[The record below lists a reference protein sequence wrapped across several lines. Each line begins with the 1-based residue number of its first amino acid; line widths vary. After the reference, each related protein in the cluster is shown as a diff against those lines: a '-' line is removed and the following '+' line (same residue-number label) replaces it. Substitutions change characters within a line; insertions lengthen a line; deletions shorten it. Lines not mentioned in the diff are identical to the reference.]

1 MSGPKLGVRV
11 LGILG
16 AAALAAGMALT
27 VSGSAAEA
35 AEAVE
40 GVTCPTVS
48 TSGVVTPAPT
58 PGVDWD
64 HCDLRDANLSSADL
78 SGANLDYAIM
88 TGANLSGASLT
99 DATLYAAIFNS
110 ANLSSADF
118 TGATMTAVYS
128 GLVTASPAP
137 TLPAGWQLIDG
148 YLAGPGADLGDAG
161 FGDANLSS
169 ADLAGAYLGAA
180 NLIGANLDGADLDG
194 ANVSAA
200 ALTDASLDNTNLT
213 GAALAQVISGGITGT
228 TTLLP
233 ADWQLK
239 SGYLA
244 GPQASLA
251 YADAPGV
258 DLSGTDLAD
267 ASFYG
272 ADLSGADLDHANLTG
287 VDATG
292 TDLENANLTDVNLTD
307 ASIGGDAFGGGAATL
322 EGADLAG
329 AIMTGL
335 GSGDIDGGPAALP
348 PHWMF
353 AGGYLLGPTA
363 YLEYEGALQG
373 LDLAGVDLASA
384 RVSSVEFQQD
394 NLTNATFK
402 GSDAVAGNF
411 YEDTWANTICP
422 DGNNSNLYVSGCFSA
437 RRYELTGFVAPK
449 SGATLSKSARHFAA
463 EFRLANPATGAAITG
478 ATARAL
484 AARHDVRA
492 ILAGPKIKTAT
503 VACGWNSKRKYFS
516 CSFTTPRA
524 AKTGKRYRYTITAQV
539 NQGPGFLLALPARGV
554 ANPETI
560 HFR

>member
-1 MSGPKLGVRV
+1 MTGRKPGVRV
-11 LGILG
+11 FGVLG
-16 AAALAAGMALT
+16 AAALAGGMA
-27 VSGSAAEA
+27 VAAGGSAAQ
-35 AEAVE
+35 AVE

-48 TSGVVTPAPT
+48 ATGVVTPAPT

-64 HCDLRDANLSSADL
+64 SCDLKNADLSGADL

-88 TGANLSGASLT
+88 TDADLSGANLT

-118 TGATMTAVYS
+118 TGATMTMVFS
-128 GLVTASPAP
+128 GLITASPAP

-148 YLAGPGADLGDAG
+148 YLAGPGADLSDAG
-161 FGDANLSS
+161 LSDANLSS
-169 ADLAGAYLGAA
+169 ADLADAYLGAA
-180 NLIGANLDGADLDG
+180 NLTGANLDGADLDG

-200 ALTDASLDNTNLT
+200 ALTDASLNDTNLT
-213 GAALAQVISGGITGT
+213 SATLAQVTSGGITGT
-228 TTLLP
+228 TALLP

-272 ADLSGADLDHANLTG
+272 ADLSGADLSKANLTG
-287 VDATG
+287 AEAVG
-292 TDLENANLTDVNLTD
+292 TNLGDANLTNVNLTD

-329 AIMTGL
+329 ATMTGL
-335 GSGDIDGGPAALP
+335 GSGAIDGGPTALP
-348 PHWMF
+348 AHWMF
-353 AGGYLLGPTA
+353 ADGYLLGPTA
-363 YLEYEGALQG
+363 NLEYEGAVDG

-384 RVSSVEFQQD
+384 NVLNVEFQQD
-394 NLTNATFK
+394 NLANGDFRGSNA
-402 GSDAVAGNF
+402 GAGNF
-411 YEDTWANTICP
+411 YEDTWSNTICP

-437 RRYELTGFVAPK
+437 RRYDLSTFVTPK
-449 SGATLSKSARHFAA
+449 SGATLSKSPRTFPA
-463 EFRLANPATGAAITG
+463 EFRLTNPATGAEVAG
-478 ATARAL
+478 ATARTLSAG
-484 AARHDVRA
+484 HDVRA
-492 ILAGPKIKTAT
+492 TLAGPQIKTQT
-503 VACGWNSKRKYFS
+503 VTCSWVSKHRFFS
-516 CSFTTPRA
+516 CTFATPGK
-524 AKTGKRYRYTITAQV
+524 AKTGARHRYTITVRV

-554 ANPETI
+554 ANPEVI
-560 HFR
+560 HFG